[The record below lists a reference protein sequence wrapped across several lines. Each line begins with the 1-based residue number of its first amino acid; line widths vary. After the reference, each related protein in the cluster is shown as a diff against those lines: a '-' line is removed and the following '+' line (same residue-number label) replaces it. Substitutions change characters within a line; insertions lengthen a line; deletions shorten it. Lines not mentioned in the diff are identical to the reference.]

1 LVVLAI
7 LIYWQKVG
15 FEKPYWAVYLNSGN
29 VGIGTTNPQQTLNV
43 VGHTNLSGLCVAED
57 TMISMADGSKKKS
70 LE

>member
-1 LVVLAI
+1 LKNLTGQFI
-7 LIYWQKVG
+7 LI
-15 FEKPYWAVYLNSGN
+15 PDN
-29 VGIGTTNPQQTLNV
+29 VGIGTTEPQQTLNV